1 MSAALRVGGFVPL
14 TTIDYPDH
22 LACVV
27 FCQGC
32 AWRCG
37 YCHNP
42 ELLAVQGAA
51 QITWAQVLRF
61 LQQRQGLLD
70 AVVFSGGEASLQ
82 NALLPAMQQV
92 KALGFKVGLHSAGIK
107 PSALARLLPW
117 LDWLGFDLKGPR
129 ELIDHITGVRGS
141 AEANWQSL
149 ELVLASKVAHEI
161 RLTWHPQLIP
171 EPALRDMAQ
180 PLAERGVQRL
190 VVQPV
195 QHQQTLLDGRLPRVL
210 ISEVQRA
217 ALNEYFAGQGVV
229 LQWR

>member
-51 QITWAQVLRF
+51 QITWPQVLRF

-70 AVVFSGGEASLQ
+70 AVVFSGGEATLQ

-129 ELIDHITGVRGS
+129 ELIDPITGVRGS
-141 AEANWQSL
+141 AEAN
-149 ELVLASKVAHEI
+149 
-161 RLTWHPQLIP
+161 
-171 EPALRDMAQ
+171 
-180 PLAERGVQRL
+180 
-190 VVQPV
+190 
-195 QHQQTLLDGRLPRVL
+195 
-210 ISEVQRA
+210 
-217 ALNEYFAGQGVV
+217 
-229 LQWR
+229 

>member
-42 ELLAVQGAA
+42 ELLAAQGAA
-51 QITWAQVLRF
+51 ENTWSQVLSF

-70 AVVFSGGEASLQ
+70 AVVFSGGEATLQ

-129 ELIDHITGVRGS
+129 ELIEHITGVNGS

-149 ELVLASKVAHEI
+149 ELVLASKVAYEI

-171 EPALRDMAQ
+171 EFALRGMAQ

-195 QHQQTLLDGRLPRVL
+195 RHQQALLDSRLPRVL
-210 ISEVQRA
+210 ISEVQRNE
-217 ALNEYFAGQGVV
+217 LSEYFAGQGVV